1 MPQRS
6 AICQPNLQSI
16 LRMYKQMFMGS
27 MLSYVLLCPT
37 ARREAQRREP
47 SYPAWYT
54 QTTCS
59 AYIRCGFP
67 FALLHLLL
75 TAPAVSK
82 LDHQWLRGTC
92 THELGEQGAHPYSHD
107 ACVHTVCTKQYQR
120 VLWTVYIQKEILH
133 NYNDG

>member
-1 MPQRS
+1 MPIKPSVLFYVCTNIRT
-6 AICQPNLQSI
+6 
-16 LRMYKQMFMGS
+16 FMGS

-59 AYIRCGFP
+59 AYIRCSFP

-92 THELGEQGAHPYSHD
+92 THELGEEGTHNSHD
-107 ACVHTVCTKQYQR
+107 ADDSAVMMLMCTHTKQNQR
-120 VLWTVYIQKEILH
+120 VLWTAHIQKEMLH
-133 NYNDG
+133 IHNDG